1 MVLLGKVLDNIRN
14 NIIIKL
20 AQLIQM
26 FELERTPSSKLCFEK
41 RDDTFYLVLRFN
53 IYLLPRQ
60 EKWFYSPSL
69 TNF

>member
-1 MVLLGKVLDNIRN
+1 MVLLGKVLDNTRN

-26 FELERTPSSKLCFEK
+26 FEFERTPSSKVCFEK
-41 RDDTFYLVLRFN
+41 RGDTSYLVLGCN
-53 IYLLPRQ
+53 IYLWPSQ
-60 EKWFYSPSL
+60 EKWFYSASL